1 MKNERQKLYNYIPLI
16 IMRGAGVSDVWYVHD
31 TSLNDTL
38 SNKQGFSWTEI
49 HFGQNVRA
57 APILFGHLEIF

>member
-1 MKNERQKLYNYIPLI
+1 MSCSKIQSGFIQARLRKIQGLFKDKFIFFKALFNN
-16 IMRGAGVSDVWYVHD
+16 V
-31 TSLNDTL
+31 T
-38 SNKQGFSWTEI
+38 QGFSWTEI